1 MDIQSQVA
9 LAAAAAATAGGPVVS
24 LELCLISAW
33 GASGWIVTGLSWL
46 AEWTGT
52 SKTSLWMLLRTD
64 V

>member
-46 AEWTGT
+46 AESTGT
-52 SKTSLWMLLRTD
+52 SKTSL
-64 V
+64 